1 MTRIRG
7 AFASLTLGVLLAGC
21 GPVESVPV
29 AGGASSAGTAA
40 ATSHADGAAT
50 SQADGG
56 GAASQDTS
64 GGGSRWCEAVKAF
77 TASMEPLLAK
87 DAVDKA
93 DVERARATLKEL
105 QAAAP
110 PEISTQVT
118 TYSEFAAAVIDT
130 RGKSMV
136 EDPAAYARLG
146 SKAQKLET
154 AMPPVSDYT
163 VKHCPGLDEPLPVEA
178 P

>member
-7 AFASLTLGVLLAGC
+7 GLAALALGVLLAGC
-21 GPVESVPV
+21 GPVESAPA
-29 AGGASSAGTAA
+29 AGGASSAGPAA
-40 ATSHADGAAT
+40 ATSPADGAAS

-64 GGGSRWCEAVKAF
+64 GGGGRWCEAVKAF
-77 TASMEPLLAK
+77 TASMDPLLATG
-87 DAVDKA
+87 AVDKA
-93 DVERARATLKEL
+93 GVERARATLKEL
-105 QAAAP
+105 RAAAP
-110 PEISTQVT
+110 PEISTQVR

-130 RGKSMV
+130 RGKSMA

-146 SKAQKLET
+146 SKAQKLQT

-163 VKHCPGLDEPLPVEA
+163 VKHCPALDKPLPVQA
-178 P
+178 S